1 MSASDRRP
9 TRRACFGLVG
19 FALAAAPT
27 ALAAGS
33 VQAATAKVAK
43 ADVGYQYAPHGDQRC
58 GLCISFIADGN
69 PGGPGSCK
77 IVDGAIPPNGW
88 CTLYAKRS

>member
-1 MSASDRRP
+1 MSATRSRP

-19 FALAAAPT
+19 L

-33 VQAATAKVAK
+33 ARAAAPKVAK

-58 GLCISFIADGN
+58 GLCTSFIADGN